1 MALKQLALIFLLI
14 TILGLSTGTPLKIQT
29 LSPTSNITC
38 TTTSD
43 CLHVTGPLSSCFRG
57 ACICQIG
64 ARFDPVRS
72 HCQKIRCSSNA
83 DCTAVLL
90 NTSCSAE
97 KRECHCRLGTHADQ
111 SSQTCPLS
119 GQLNNLNAFVYLVKS
134 NDDDDGDGD
143 EITQI
148 KNDILRNALKANLFI
163 TLVARPSS
171 AAS

>member
-14 TILGLSTGTPLKIQT
+14 TMLGLTTGTPLKVSLQHSLASK
-29 LSPTSNITC
+29 LSC

-72 HCQKIRCSSNA
+72 HCQKFRCSSNA

-119 GQLNNLNAFVYLVKS
+119 GYH
-134 NDDDDGDGD
+134 
-143 EITQI
+143 I
-148 KNDILRNALKANLFI
+148 
-163 TLVARPSS
+163 
-171 AAS
+171 